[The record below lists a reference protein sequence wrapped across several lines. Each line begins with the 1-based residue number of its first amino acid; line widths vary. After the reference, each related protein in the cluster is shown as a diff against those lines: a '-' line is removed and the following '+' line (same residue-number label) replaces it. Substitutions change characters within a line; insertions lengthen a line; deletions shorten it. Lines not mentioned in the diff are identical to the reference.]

1 MSDPLSPRAARW
13 LATGLCLAWLA
24 FALPRLVDYGATWD
38 CVLGEYPAGEQ
49 YLQYLKTGDAAWL
62 DFSRDP
68 YNTVPDSVEDFGI
81 AAAPRVQPA
90 ASDEAPPTGPR
101 MQNREPHLH
110 YEPWLYDWYESH
122 PLGALLS
129 AASCRLLWGRLA
141 LVPSLAAHN
150 VPIVLLVGLLL
161 WVLVAAAA
169 RRWGLIAGTGTAL
182 ALLLAPRFL
191 CDAFNNLKDTPEAV
205 LYTLALLTW
214 AAALRRGRWLLFVA
228 AGALTGL
235 ALAQKANALF
245 LPPQV
250 LIFVLLANVLRRR
263 RGEARLVLPWRA
275 LLLAALTGIA
285 CWLLCSPMLWVDPLG
300 RFRVQLNYFAGQG
313 RQSFV
318 AQDFDALRAFLCT
331 TPPVLLL
338 LAAAGAANGRA
349 CGEQRLLFGLG
360 VLFPVART
368 LLPGAINFD
377 GVRHFLEFMPCLAV
391 LAGLGLDLVL
401 REAARRFAAAWR
413 PAARAAAGA
422 LLAAALLAP
431 AAWACVDTWPF
442 GNCYWNGFAG
452 GLSGAQRNGWRSST
466 DYWAASYWQGF
477 DWLSQHAEPDAG
489 VFVTVAWHVADA
501 IAPLRLRPDLKLL
514 SSPNAPKR
522 GYPKVLYFAYV
533 TNKAFYGPATWE
545 LEQDSVPVLQIEVQG
560 APILRIHRV
569 DDEDEVRRLLDL
581 ARTRNDPRAAALRMG
596 DWLAALPDAE
606 RTEIEDDLLALLTGD
621 HSHVGRLIE
630 LIPERLHRD
639 TALMLQAPPKL
650 WRR

>member
-13 LATGLCLAWLA
+13 LATGLALAWLA
-24 FALPRLVDYGATWD
+24 FALPRLGDYGATWD

-49 YLQYLKTGDAAWL
+49 YLQYLKTGDTAWL

-68 YNTVPDSVEDFGI
+68 DNAIPDSVEDFGI

-90 ASDEAPPTGPR
+90 APDESPPAGPR
-101 MQNREPHLH
+101 VQNREPHLH
-110 YEPWLYDWYESH
+110 YETWLYDWYESH
-122 PLGALLS
+122 PFGALLS

-141 LVPSLAAHN
+141 LVPCLAAHN

-169 RRWGLIAGTGTAL
+169 RRWGLIAATGAAL

-214 AAALRRGRWLLFVA
+214 AAALRSGSWQRCVA

-245 LPPQV
+245 LPPHV
-250 LIFVLLANVLRRR
+250 LVFFLLANVRRRR
-263 RGEARLVLPWRA
+263 RGEERLAFPWVGM
-275 LLLAALTGIA
+275 LLAAATGIA
-285 CWLLCSPMLWVDPLG
+285 YWLAVSPMLWPDPLG
-300 RFRVQLNYFAGQG
+300 RFRVQLAYFAGQG
-313 RQSFV
+313 QQSFV
-318 AQDFDALRAFLCT
+318 HEDFDGLRAFLCT

-338 LAAAGAANGRA
+338 LAAAGAANRRA
-349 CGEQRLLFGLG
+349 CGEQRLLFGIG
-360 VLFPVART
+360 VLFPVGRA

-401 REAARRFAAAWR
+401 REAARRWATAWR

-422 LLAAALLAP
+422 VLAAALLAP
-431 AAWACVDTWPF
+431 AAWACADTWPF

-452 GLSGAQRNGWRSST
+452 GLEGAQRNEWRSST

-501 IAPLRLRPDLKLL
+501 IAPLRLRPDLQLL
-514 SSPNAPKR
+514 SSPDAPKY
-522 GYPKVLYFAYV
+522 GYPRVLYVAYV
-533 TNKAFYGPATWE
+533 TNHAFYGPVTWA
-545 LEQDSVPVLQIEVQG
+545 LEQQSVPVLQIEVQG

-569 DDEDEVRRLLDL
+569 DDPAQVRHLLDL

-596 DWLAALPDAE
+596 AWLAALPDAQ
-606 RTEIEDDLLALLTGD
+606 RTEIESRLTALLAGD
-621 HSHVGRLIE
+621 RSGIERLIE

-639 TALMLQAPPKL
+639 TALMLQAPPRL
-650 WRR
+650 WMR